1 MTDFLTELDLDN
13 DIEMYTDI
21 WHDKEWSAL
30 AYLPERARNILQ
42 YSGSLTEAL
51 QKRFSSDEVKI
62 TVEDSRIEAA
72 NAKVNQLLGI
82 TDKETLKRIVVISIG
97 PKPYIYAE
105 THTPCWATDELPWLA
120 ELGRSAL
127 GQHLFS
133 LPNVT
138 RSEFEYSLLDLSQ
151 LEVDFIFEEDI
162 TLWARRSVFKVPGK
176 TVDEVPLLVT
186 EVFMHHV
193 APSIVSGS
201 HSGVEYYC

>member
-1 MTDFLTELDLDN
+1 MTDIFTQFDLD
-13 DIEMYTDI
+13 DSDETYTDI
-21 WHDKEWSAL
+21 WHDKDWSAL
-30 AYLPERARNILQ
+30 AYLPERARSILQ

-51 QKRFSSDEVKI
+51 QKRFDSDDVKI
-62 TVEDSRIEAA
+62 TVEDSRIERSD
-72 NAKVNQLLGI
+72 AKTNKLLGI
-82 TDKETLKRIVVISIG
+82 TDKEILKRVVVISIG

-120 ELGRSAL
+120 DLGRSAL

-176 TVDEVPLLVT
+176 TIDEVPLLVT

-193 APSIVSGS
+193 APSIVSET
-201 HSGVEYYC
+201 HSGVGYYC